1 MVKKRLSHKSSSRLS
16 GPTNRRFV
24 VVTGLSGSGKSQA
37 IKALEDLGYFCVD
50 NLPTTLILTLNALSK
65 RPETE
70 ISKIAMVIDVRE
82 GKLLPQF
89 PRVFRRLK
97 TERDLKV
104 TLVFLEANDAALIRR
119 FSETRRPHPLGNRL
133 SIVDGLKEERKQLD
147 AIRQMADE
155 IVDTS
160 KMTVH
165 DIRQNIMALVRAET
179 GNIDMIV
186 TILSFGFKYG
196 LPIDS
201 DLVFDVRFLPNPYFV
216 ARLRSKTG
224 KHRSVMNYL
233 KKFSKTKEFLDRVTE
248 LLSFLVP
255 QYLNEGKSY
264 LTIAVG
270 CTGGRHRSVS
280 IAEALSKE
288 LTGTDGIQLKLRHRD
303 IEAE

>member
-1 MVKKRLSHKSSSRLS
+1 MAKKRLSRKSSPRLPK
-16 GPTNRRFV
+16 PTNRHFV

-65 RPETE
+65 RQETE
-70 ISKIAMVIDVRE
+70 ISKIAMVVDVRE
-82 GKLLPQF
+82 GKLLSQF

-133 SIVDGLKEERKQLD
+133 SVVDGLKEERKQLD

-165 DIRQNIMALVRAET
+165 DIRQNIMALVRAEA

-186 TILSFGFKYG
+186 TVLSFGFKYG
-196 LPIDS
+196 LPLDS

-216 ARLRSKTG
+216 AHLRSKTG
-224 KHRSVMNYL
+224 KHRSVTNYL
-233 KKFSKTKEFLDRVTE
+233 KKFSKTKGFLDRVTK

-264 LTIAVG
+264 LTIAIG

>member
-1 MVKKRLSHKSSSRLS
+1 MS
-16 GPTNRRFV
+16 TNRHFV

-70 ISKIAMVIDVRE
+70 ISKIAMVVDVRE
-82 GKLLPQF
+82 GKLLTQF

-97 TERDLKV
+97 TERNLKV

-133 SIVDGLKEERKQLD
+133 SVVDGLKEERKQLD
-147 AIRQMADE
+147 AIRQMANE

-179 GNIDMIV
+179 GNIDMVV

-196 LPIDS
+196 LPLDS

-233 KKFSKTKEFLDRVTE
+233 GKFSKTKELLDRVTE

-264 LTIAVG
+264 LTIAIG

-288 LTGTDGIQLKLRHRD
+288 LTDTDGIQLKLRHRD

>member
-1 MVKKRLSHKSSSRLS
+1 MAKKRLSRKSSS
-16 GPTNRRFV
+16 GPTNRHFV

-50 NLPTTLILTLNALSK
+50 NLPTTLILTLSALS
-65 RPETE
+65 RHPGTE
-70 ISKIAMVIDVRE
+70 ISKVAMVVDVRE
-82 GKLLPQF
+82 GKLLSQF

-97 TERDLKV
+97 TERDLKA
-104 TLVFLEANDAALIRR
+104 TLLFLEANDATLIRR

-133 SIVDGLKEERKQLD
+133 SVVDGLEEERRQLD

-155 IVDTS
+155 IIDTS

-165 DIRQNIMALVRAET
+165 SIRKQIMTLVRAKASGVE
-179 GNIDMIV
+179 MIV
-186 TILSFGFKYG
+186 TVLSFGFKHG
-196 LPIDS
+196 LPLDS

-216 ARLRSKTG
+216 ARLKSKTG
-224 KHRSVMNYL
+224 KHRSVANYL
-233 KKFSKTKEFLDRVTE
+233 KKFPETQGFLDRVTG

-264 LTIAVG
+264 LTIAIG

-280 IAEALSKE
+280 IAEELSKK
-288 LTGTDGIQLKLRHRD
+288 LTDTEGVQLKLRHRD
-303 IEAE
+303 IEAD

>member
-1 MVKKRLSHKSSSRLS
+1 VAKKRLSRKSSS
-16 GPTNRRFV
+16 GPTNRHFV

-50 NLPTTLILTLNALSK
+50 NLPTTLILTLSALS
-65 RPETE
+65 RHPGTE
-70 ISKIAMVIDVRE
+70 ISKVAMVVDVRE
-82 GKLLPQF
+82 GRLLSQF

-97 TERDLKV
+97 TERDLKA
-104 TLVFLEANDAALIRR
+104 TLLFLEANDATLIRR

-133 SIVDGLKEERKQLD
+133 SVVDGLEEERRQLD

-155 IVDTS
+155 IIDTS

-165 DIRQNIMALVRAET
+165 SIRKQIMTLVRAKASGVE
-179 GNIDMIV
+179 MIV
-186 TILSFGFKYG
+186 TVLSFGFKHG
-196 LPIDS
+196 LPLDS

-216 ARLRSKTG
+216 ARLKSKTG
-224 KHRSVMNYL
+224 KHRSVANYL
-233 KKFSKTKEFLDRVTE
+233 KKFPETQGFLDRVTG

-264 LTIAVG
+264 LTIAIG

-280 IAEALSKE
+280 IAEELSKK
-288 LTGTDGIQLKLRHRD
+288 LTDTEGVQLKLRHRD
-303 IEAE
+303 IEAD

>member
-1 MVKKRLSHKSSSRLS
+1 MAKKRVSRKSSSGLS
-16 GPTNRRFV
+16 GSTSRQFV

-50 NLPTTLILTLNALSK
+50 NLPTTLILTLNALSR

-70 ISKIAMVIDVRE
+70 ISKVATVVDVRE
-82 GKLLPQF
+82 GKLLAQF

-97 TERDLKV
+97 TERDLKA
-104 TLVFLEANDAALIRR
+104 TLIFLEANDAALIRR

-133 SIVDGLKEERKQLD
+133 SIVDGLEEERKQLD
-147 AIRQMADE
+147 AIRQTADE
-155 IVDTS
+155 IIDTS

-165 DIRQNIMALVRAET
+165 DIRQHVMASVRAKAS
-179 GNIDMIV
+179 GVDMVV
-186 TILSFGFKYG
+186 TVLSFGFKHG
-196 LPIDS
+196 LPLDS

-216 ARLRSKTG
+216 EHLRLKTG
-224 KHRSVMNYL
+224 KHRSVSNYL
-233 KKFSKTKEFLDRVTE
+233 KKFPETQGFLDRVTE

-264 LTIAVG
+264 LTIAIG

-280 IAEALSKE
+280 IAEALSKKLAGAE
-288 LTGTDGIQLKLRHRD
+288 GVQLKLRHRD
-303 IEAE
+303 IEAD

>member
-1 MVKKRLSHKSSSRLS
+1 MS
-16 GPTNRRFV
+16 TNRHFV

-70 ISKIAMVIDVRE
+70 ISKIAMVVDVRE
-82 GKLLPQF
+82 GKLLTQF

-133 SIVDGLKEERKQLD
+133 SVVDGLKEERKQLD
-147 AIRQMADE
+147 AIRQMANE

-179 GNIDMIV
+179 GNIDMVV

-196 LPIDS
+196 LPLDS

-233 KKFSKTKEFLDRVTE
+233 KKSSKTKGFLDRVTE

-264 LTIAVG
+264 LTIAIG

-288 LTGTDGIQLKLRHRD
+288 LTDTDGIQLKLRHRD